1 MHSLLLQLSPGL
13 FMAPKSQTIIGTDG
27 CLLFKE
33 PATKYILMSGTRKP
47 EDPRDGFGK
56 EDSL

>member
-1 MHSLLLQLSPGL
+1 MPSLLLQLSPGL
-13 FMAPKSQTIIGTDG
+13 FIAPKSQIIIGTDS
-27 CLLFKE
+27 CLLFKK
-33 PATKYILMSGTRKP
+33 PATKCILMSETRKP